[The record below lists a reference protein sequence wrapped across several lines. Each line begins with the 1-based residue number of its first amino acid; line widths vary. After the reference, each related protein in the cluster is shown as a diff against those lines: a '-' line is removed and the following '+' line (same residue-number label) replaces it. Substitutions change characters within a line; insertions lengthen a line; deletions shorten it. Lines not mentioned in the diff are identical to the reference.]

1 MIKKNY
7 AFFLLVSLLIFTS
20 LACNLNFQNG
30 NFAMTITLKR
40 DNLMQIINNAQGIA
54 GSVSNTELVIEVEDI
69 QFIEPDKVR
78 LIGFYGLPNTGRVQG
93 EIELTFSVEN
103 EKPKVE
109 ITWLN
114 IPGLDLASDFVKNI
128 NEKLSSLLQDQIDQ
142 AGENALIKA
151 IYVQDEAVKID
162 IQIQVRK

>member
-7 AFFLLVSLLIFTS
+7 ALFLLVSLLIFTS
-20 LACNLNFQNG
+20 LACNLGFQDG

-40 DNLMQIINNAQGIA
+40 DNLMQIINSAQGIA
-54 GSVSNTELVIEVEDI
+54 GTVSDTELVVEVEDI

-128 NEKLSSLLQDQIDQ
+128 NEKLSGLLQDQIDQ